1 MSNSCSTVSAHRD
14 QFFIS
19 LTDRMP
25 EEVEIKIDE
34 FSANGSNI
42 YTANWTFLPSRFGS
56 SSAFFQVYFHFV

>member
-1 MSNSCSTVSAHRD
+1 
-14 QFFIS
+14 
-19 LTDRMP
+19 MP

-56 SSAFFQVYFHFV
+56 SSAFFKFIFSLSLPFRAQIYLIFSLSVRAANRL